1 MDAASYAGNDFRA
14 MRTLTRKTI
23 LEFFARNPMLRDQ
36 RGQDSLICI
45 VLAVIFRGCHDH
57 PEPMTQAGCIMP

>member
-23 LEFFARNPMLRDQ
+23 LEFFARNPILRAKDWPLEAMY
-36 RGQDSLICI
+36 LIEG
-45 VLAVIFRGCHDH
+45 R
-57 PEPMTQAGCIMP
+57 